1 VLPRGDRKAEAAPG
15 GGSFVFPDRKR
26 CYFSRKC
33 EFKNNTLLFGIK
45 KEKK

>member
-26 CYFSRKC
+26 YFSRKG